1 MTKKTVSLFAGLWL
15 LAIATSASAECAWVL
30 WQELPIASRGWSL
43 DTGRES
49 AFATKKSC
57 EKRLRERVQA
67 FAQATTGEKPF
78 LVCLPETVDPRGPKG
93 K

>member
-1 MTKKTVSLFAGLWL
+1 MAKILACGCLSLVL
-15 LAIATSASAECAWVL
+15 ATSASAECAWVL
-30 WQELPIASRGWSL
+30 WQELPVASRGWSL

-49 AFATKKSC
+49 AFPTKKAC
-57 EKRLRERVQA
+57 EKRLRERIEA

-78 LVCLPETVDPRGPKG
+78 LVCLPDTVDPRRPRG